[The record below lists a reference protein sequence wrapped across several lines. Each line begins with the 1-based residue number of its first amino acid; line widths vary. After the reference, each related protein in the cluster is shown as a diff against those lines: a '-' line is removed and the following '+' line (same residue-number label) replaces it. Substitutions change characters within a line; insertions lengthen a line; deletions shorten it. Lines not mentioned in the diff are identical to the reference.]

1 MVIEAL
7 EYLIRSIVRKP
18 EEVRVS
24 ERSGRRGLTYNVIVD
39 PDDLPRVIG
48 RRGRTAEAI
57 RTVIDA
63 ISSEDVHVNFVDVS
77 PR

>member
-1 MVIEAL
+1 VIVEAL
-7 EYLIRSIVRKP
+7 EYLVKSIVRNP
-18 EEVRVS
+18 DDVRVS
-24 ERSGRRGLTYNVIVD
+24 ERSGRRGPTLNVVVH

-63 ISSEDVHVNFVDVS
+63 IAREDVHVNFVDVA

>member
-1 MVIEAL
+1 MVL
-7 EYLIRSIVRKP
+7 ETLEFLVRSIVRNP
-18 EEVRVS
+18 DDVRVT
-24 ERSGRRGLTYNVIVD
+24 ERSGRRGPVLNVVVH

-63 ISSEDVHVNFVDVS
+63 ISRDDVHVNFVDVV